1 MVIIYVLASL
11 LGALATF
18 VMLSSYSWLIAPVCA
33 PLVASAVAMI
43 VAVGVCM
50 RTDEEESS
58 RLAAMGKTHFLEHA
72 ALHWVGE
79 GDVAGQA
86 IEFLR

>member
-58 RLAAMGKTHFLEHA
+58 RLAAMGKTHFVDHESQLKRQA
-72 ALHWVGE
+72 A
-79 GDVAGQA
+79 
-86 IEFLR
+86 